1 MGDIVKTRRDAR
13 IMTLLEKAKS
23 LPLKPGCYLMKN
35 YQGKVIYV
43 GKAKKLRSR
52 VTTYFQQGA
61 KSPKTEILVSHI
73 REFDFVLTETEAEA
87 LVLENTLI
95 KKHAPKYNVM
105 MRDDKSYPYI
115 VVDHNEPFPRPQYI
129 RRYKKKKNCD
139 VFGPFTHGSNIS
151 EILRILIKSF
161 KLRDCSLREFRSRKD
176 PCLLYQIKQCSAPCV
191 DYIEKENYEQDL
203 KTALSFFKGKGRIG
217 FKYLE
222 EKMSEHAT
230 KEEFEVAAMLRDHI
244 ATIEQFMEVSAQKN
258 AEFAGKET
266 DVDVISYH
274 VGDTEVDLAI
284 YVMRQGTLLGH
295 KNFHFLKDD
304 FVDDI
309 TESLCNV
316 IFSYYV
322 ESHDILPKKVVLE
335 QGQGILQEAFEKLN
349 ELKNVK
355 VIKPTKELQSLLI
368 LATDQA
374 KEYQRVRQQNED
386 SVYIGLT
393 KLGELLGM
401 RERPKTLECYDV
413 AIFQG
418 SSPTAAQI
426 VFEEGK
432 PDKKRYRHYHLQER
446 PEGNNDFAMMEE
458 VLSRRI
464 EHGDLPDVF
473 IVDGG
478 KGQVSSFEKVLEE
491 KGIDIPVCGLAKSKV
506 KGSFKDNDI
515 KKSEERLLIPGRINP
530 FFLNKNKSLFKIMT
544 QMRDEAHR
552 FSRRLHHKG
561 EKKKLFSSWV
571 DQIEGVGPKTKEK
584 ILKNLTISKEE
595 LAKKSVDELIE
606 QLKVSR
612 KVAQNILKVIS

>member
-1 MGDIVKTRRDAR
+1 VGDIVKTRRDAR

-35 YQGKVIYV
+35 HQGKVIYV
-43 GKAKKLRSR
+43 GKAKKLRAR

-73 REFDFVLTETEAEA
+73 REFEFVLTETEAEA

-95 KKHAPKYNVM
+95 KKHAPKYNIM

-115 VVDHNEPFPRPQYI
+115 VVDFNEPYPRPQYI
-129 RRYKKKKNCD
+129 RRFKKRKNCE
-139 VFGPFTHGSNIS
+139 VFGPFTHGTNIS
-151 EILRILIKSF
+151 EILRIITKSF
-161 KLRDCSLREFRSRKD
+161 KLRDCNLREFRSRKD

-191 DYIEKENYEQDL
+191 DYIDREIYEKDL
-203 KTALSFFKGKGRIG
+203 KLALSFFKGKGIQG
-217 FKYLE
+217 FKHLE
-222 EKMSEHAT
+222 SLMEEHAL
-230 KEEFEVAAMLRDHI
+230 KEEFEVAAQLRDHI
-244 ATIEQFMEVSAQKN
+244 ATIEQFMNVSTQKN

-309 TESLCNV
+309 TEGLCNV

-335 QGQGILQEAFEKLN
+335 EGQEVLQEAFEKLE
-349 ELKNVK
+349 ELKSVK
-355 VIKPTKELQSLLI
+355 VIRPTKTLKSLLT

-374 KEYQRVRQQNED
+374 KEYQRVRQLNED

-393 KLGELLGM
+393 KLGELLGL

-432 PDKKRYRHYHLQER
+432 PDKKRYRHYNLKER

-458 VLSRRI
+458 VLSRRV
-464 EHGDLPDVF
+464 EHGNLPDVF

-478 KGQVSSFEKVLEE
+478 KGQVSSFEKVLLE
-491 KGIDIPVCGLAKSKV
+491 KGIEIPVCGLAKSKV
-506 KGSFKDNDI
+506 TGSFKDQDI
-515 KKSEERLLIPGRINP
+515 KRSEERLLIPGRINP
-530 FFLNKNKSLFKIMT
+530 YFLNKNKSLFKIMT

-571 DQIEGVGPKTKEK
+571 DQVEGVGPKTKET
-584 ILKNLTISKEE
+584 ILKNLSISKED
-595 LAKKSVDELIE
+595 LGNKSVNEVMTL
-606 QLKVSR
+606 LKVTR
-612 KVAQNILKVIS
+612 KIAQNILKVLN